1 MPFQRWCGSP
11 RLTAKARSLIARGPN
26 TWVCRLKRFL
36 ALIGREQFTRM
47 TLIATL
53 RRGECRSLAANR
65 WSKRSGTAGLMGSI
79 GGFCLVRCPSVTSAE
94 KLSNDMA
101 LPPTSRIAS
110 APKRLNADA
119 TASCVS

>member
-11 RLTAKARSLIARGPN
+11 RLMAKARSLIARGPN

-53 RRGECRSLAANR
+53 RRGDCRSLAANR
-65 WSKRSGTAGLMGSI
+65 WSKRSGNRRADGEYRW
-79 GGFCLVRCPSVTSAE
+79 F
-94 KLSNDMA
+94 LSRA
-101 LPPTSRIAS
+101 LPVRNKRGEIVEWYGIA
-110 APKRLNADA
+110 ADI
-119 TASCVS
+119 